1 MCQFNWHI
9 LIFFYFFVFKKIIFF
24 FCNSNVVKILFM
36 ESQSKL
42 EKLAGYLIFLGVLAI
57 VCVACWYFSN
67 VLIYVILAFLVS
79 LISQPLMHL
88 MQKIRIKGKSAPN
101 WLLAILSIILV
112 MAILLLVVIMV
123 IPVVVNIIN
132 EASLFGDSSSLG
144 NIGDSINEWIVG
156 LFPSLGADFDAV
168 SVLLDYLKG
177 SLSDFSVTSL
187 IGSVGSLVID
197 LAVGIFAVVFISFFF
212 VKDETL
218 FSRIVAALV
227 PDRIEASVTAS
238 IVDIEHLLSRYFVG
252 LLLEMLS
259 VAILNF
265 LGLCL
270 IARIGVT
277 YALGIAFIA
286 GILNIIPY
294 VGPIIGE
301 AIGVLL
307 CMVLKYG
314 TGIGLD
320 VNIWIFALIV
330 LAIMLGVQ
338 LIDNFVLQPII
349 YSTSIQATPL
359 EIFIVM
365 LIAGH
370 IGGILGML
378 AAIPAYT
385 VIRVIAGRFF
395 YDKKFVRRL
404 MPDLEKEITK

>member
-9 LIFFYFFVFKKIIFF
+9 LVFFIFFVFKKIFFF
-24 FCNSNVVKILFM
+24 FCNSIVVKVLFM

-101 WLLAILSIILV
+101 WLLAIISIILV
-112 MAILLLVVIMV
+112 IAILLLVVIMV

-177 SLSDFSVTSL
+177 SLSDFSVTGL

-252 LLLEMLS
+252 LLLEMLA

-265 LGLCL
+265 LGLWL

-320 VNIWIFALIV
+320 VNIWVFALIV
-330 LAIMLGVQ
+330 LAIMLSVQ

-349 YSTSIQATPL
+349 YSTSIQATAL

-365 LIAGH
+365 LIACH

>member
-1 MCQFNWHI
+1 MR
-9 LIFFYFFVFKKIIFF
+9 
-24 FCNSNVVKILFM
+24 
-36 ESQSKL
+36 
-42 EKLAGYLIFLGVLAI
+42 
-57 VCVACWYFSN
+57 
-67 VLIYVILAFLVS
+67 
-79 LISQPLMHL
+79 L
-88 MQKIRIKGKSAPN
+88 MQRIRIKGKSAPN

-112 MAILLLVVIMV
+112 MAILLMVVIMV

-132 EASLFGDSSSLG
+132 EASLFGDSNSFG
-144 NIGDSINEWIVG
+144 NIGDTINKWIVG
-156 LFPSLGADFDAV
+156 LFPSLGTDFDAV
-168 SVLLDYLKG
+168 SVLLDYLKE

-187 IGSVGSLVID
+187 IGSVGSVVIN

-212 VKDETL
+212 VKDEKL
-218 FSRIVAALV
+218 FSKIVAALV
-227 PDRIEASVTAS
+227 PDRIEASVTES
-238 IVDIEHLLSRYFVG
+238 IADIEHLLSRYFLG
-252 LLLEMLS
+252 LILEMLC
-259 VAILNF
+259 VAVLNF
-265 LGLCL
+265 IGLSL

-395 YDKKFVRRL
+395 YDKKFVQRL
-404 MPDLEKEITK
+404 MPDMGKTTMMKDK